1 MELLFALLCFLIV
14 GVLQG
19 QIYKRYWDKNLSVEL
34 KFQTLECVEGEKNLL
49 KEVITNAKK
58 LPLPILHVKFRT
70 SRTFLFDNEENSAV
84 SDYYYRD
91 DIFTVQG
98 QQIVTRQLSFV
109 CSKRG
114 CYMINDIS
122 LVSNDLLFSRILV
135 NTHPTDTLL
144 YVFPAKLDLSDLAIP
159 YESITGDFITKHHL
173 LEDPF
178 EFRGIRD
185 YQPYDSMRSINWK
198 SSAKYNSLLVNTY
211 HSTSSRQ
218 IKIYLNLEKHALIVK
233 DDILEYAIRI
243 ASTLAHQFISD
254 QVPISLETN
263 GCDLFT
269 KNRIYIGAG
278 SGNAHSNAID
288 RNLARIDVTQKPTDF
303 LALLKEIMTPEE
315 DNNTYY
321 VIISNNRKPE
331 LMRFYSDMKEREIP
345 GCFIIPEQ
353 KTEIAEQI
361 TLEDIYYWE
370 VPDE

>member
-1 MELLFALLCFLIV
+1 MALLCFFIV
-14 GVLQG
+14 AILQR
-19 QIYKRYWDKNLSVEL
+19 QIYKIYWDKNLTVEL
-34 KFQTLECVEGEKNLL
+34 KFQTLECTEGEKNLL
-49 KEVITNAKK
+49 KEAITNAKK

-70 SRTFLFDNEENSAV
+70 SRTFLFDNEDNSAI

-91 DIFTVQG
+91 DIFAVQG

-114 CYMINDIS
+114 CYMVNNIS

-135 NTHPTDTLL
+135 NSHPTDTLL
-144 YVFPAKLDLSDLAIP
+144 YVFPSKLSLSDFAIP
-159 YESITGDFITKHHL
+159 YEAISGEFITRRHL

-198 SSAKYNSLLVNTY
+198 GSARYDKLLVNTY

-218 IKIYLNLEKHALIVK
+218 IKLYLNLEKHALIVK
-233 DDILEYAIRI
+233 DDILEHAIRI

-263 GCDLFT
+263 GRDLFT

-278 SGNAHSNAID
+278 SGNAHTNAID
-288 RNLARIDVTQKPTDF
+288 RNLARIDITQKPIDF
-303 LALLKEIMTPEE
+303 LALLKEIMTQEK
-315 DNNTYY
+315 DNTYY

-331 LMRFYSDMKEREIP
+331 LMSFFHDMKEGELP
-345 GCFIIPEQ
+345 CCFIIPEQ
-353 KTEIAEQI
+353 KNDIEEQI
-361 TLEDIYYWE
+361 TMEDIYYWE